1 MLANSVSVLFIF
13 NGNNRFDEYR
23 ICRIY
28 RDIKNKKLE
37 AIIKLNPFIWQFAF
51 ENVLDS
57 IAG

>member
-1 MLANSVSVLFIF
+1 MLVNLVSVLFIF

-37 AIIKLNPFIWQFAF
+37 VIIKLNLFIW
-51 ENVLDS
+51 
-57 IAG
+57 